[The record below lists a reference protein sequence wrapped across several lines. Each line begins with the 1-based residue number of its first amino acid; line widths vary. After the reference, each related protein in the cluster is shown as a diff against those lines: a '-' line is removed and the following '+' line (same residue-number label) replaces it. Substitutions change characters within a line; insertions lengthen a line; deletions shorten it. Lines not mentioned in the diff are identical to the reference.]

1 MASIL
6 VVAAIL
12 FAFLVWPKKLCYV
25 VMLIFHIFRTA
36 SETTET
42 NEIDPDA
49 STSKSEFLA
58 DFFLLDV
65 SFNPLNANPTKW
77 SNSQTIRQLIADE
90 FSECVWPFCMV
101 LALKGLKILL
111 LLVNVESWYYLFSK

>member
-1 MASIL
+1 
-6 VVAAIL
+6 
-12 FAFLVWPKKLCYV
+12 
-25 VMLIFHIFRTA
+25 MLIFHIFRTA
-36 SETTET
+36 SETNET

-90 FSECVWPFCMV
+90 FSECV
-101 LALKGLKILL
+101 
-111 LLVNVESWYYLFSK
+111 